1 MWLLGGRSLVVV
13 GWEVPGGFLPG
24 RADEELERL
33 ADGQRLGDGLGQR
46 QIGVDAVPI
55 APAVI
60 VLDDVAGVGEVGDDA
75 AHAAFGDL

>member
-33 ADGQRLGDGLGQR
+33 ADGQLLGDGLGQSR
-46 QIGVDAVPI
+46 RRRGR
-55 APAVI
+55 
-60 VLDDVAGVGEVGDDA
+60 
-75 AHAAFGDL
+75 